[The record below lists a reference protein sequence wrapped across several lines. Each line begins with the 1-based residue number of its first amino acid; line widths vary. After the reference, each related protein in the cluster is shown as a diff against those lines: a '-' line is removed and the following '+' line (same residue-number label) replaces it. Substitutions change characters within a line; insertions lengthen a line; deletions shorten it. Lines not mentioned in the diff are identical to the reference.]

1 MSWLCCVVLYAFL
14 LVVPSLLACMHA
26 SSLTLPCII
35 YIIVCQLHGCGGF
48 GTDTLERRWYIT
60 QYIHASIQA
69 AQVTP
74 IVTTAFW
81 MATLQSL
88 LVAMHS
94 TQESWRFH
102 DITTIVHCVFIQTL
116 VKRPSLLW
124 TGRRR
129 DEE

>member
-1 MSWLCCVVLYAFL
+1 MHACMHHHLLYL
-14 LVVPSLLACMHA
+14 PCMHA
-26 SSLTLPCII
+26 S
-35 YIIVCQLHGCGGF
+35 YIVYQLHGCGGF
-48 GTDTLERRWYIT
+48 STDTLERRWYMT

-124 TGRRR
+124 TGWWR